1 MPDSKR
7 KEKVPPRDTRAA
19 IIEAAVSILGHEG
32 PAGLTASALTRAVG
46 ISKATLFHHFR
57 TIDEIPLVA
66 LEHLALQLQ
75 AFSPVQKKRSPRRTI
90 EPLGDGARILV
101 EQHRDFIS
109 AYFVFF
115 GKALFDKRLRQSL
128 ANCGA
133 QSRAIIAQ
141 LVRKNMKGVKT
152 DRDVDDVVNVIM
164 IMLDGLAL
172 HLLLADDKR
181 PIMRAWS
188 RFARNFPTKRALR
201 KRPAR

>member
-7 KEKVPPRDTRAA
+7 KEKAPPRDTRAA
-19 IIEAAVSILGHEG
+19 IIEAAVAILGHEG

-75 AFSPVQKKRSPRRTI
+75 AFSPVQKKSFKQTI
-90 EPLGDGARILV
+90 DALGEGTRMLV
-101 EQHRDFIS
+101 EQQRDFIS

-128 ANCGA
+128 SNCGA
-133 QSRAIIAQ
+133 QSRAVIAQ
-141 LVRKNMKGVKT
+141 LVRKTMKGIKT
-152 DRDVDDVVNVIM
+152 DRDVEDTVNIIM

-188 RFARNFPTKRALR
+188 RFAKTFPTRSAPS

>member
-75 AFSPVQKKRSPRRTI
+75 AFSPVQKKRSSRR
-90 EPLGDGARILV
+90 L
-101 EQHRDFIS
+101 
-109 AYFVFF
+109 
-115 GKALFDKRLRQSL
+115 SL
-128 ANCGA
+128 
-133 QSRAIIAQ
+133 IHI
-141 LVRKNMKGVKT
+141 
-152 DRDVDDVVNVIM
+152 
-164 IMLDGLAL
+164 
-172 HLLLADDKR
+172 
-181 PIMRAWS
+181 
-188 RFARNFPTKRALR
+188 
-201 KRPAR
+201 

>member
-1 MPDSKR
+1 M
-7 KEKVPPRDTRAA
+7 PPRDTRAA
-19 IIEAAVSILGHEG
+19 IIEAAVAILGHEG
-32 PAGLTASALTRAVG
+32 PAGLAASALTRAVG

-75 AFSPVQKKRSPRRTI
+75 AFSPVQKKSFKQTIDALGEGTRT
-90 EPLGDGARILV
+90 LV
-101 EQHRDFIS
+101 EQQRDFIS

-128 ANCGA
+128 SNCGA
-133 QSRAIIAQ
+133 QSRAVIAQ
-141 LVRKNMKGVKT
+141 LVRKNMKGIKT
-152 DRDVDDVVNVIM
+152 DRDVEDTVNVIM

-188 RFARNFPTKRALR
+188 RFARNFPTNSAPS

>member
-7 KEKVPPRDTRAA
+7 KEKAPPRDTRAA
-19 IIEAAVSILGHEG
+19 IIEAAVAILGHEG

-75 AFSPVQKKRSPRRTI
+75 AFSPVQKKSFKQTI
-90 EPLGDGARILV
+90 DALGEGTRMLV
-101 EQHRDFIS
+101 EQQRDFIS

-128 ANCGA
+128 SNCGA
-133 QSRAIIAQ
+133 QSRAVIAQ
-141 LVRKNMKGVKT
+141 LVRKTMKGIKT
-152 DRDVDDVVNVIM
+152 DRDVEDTVNIIM

-188 RFARNFPTKRALR
+188 RFAKTFPTKSAPS

>member
-1 MPDSKR
+1 MPESRR
-7 KEKVPPRDTRAA
+7 KDKAPARDTRAA
-19 IIEAAVSILGHEG
+19 IIEAAVSILGQDG
-32 PAGLTASALTRAVG
+32 PAGLTASSLTRAVG

-75 AFSPVQKKRSPRRTI
+75 AFSPVEKKSFKQTI
-90 EPLGDGARILV
+90 EALGEGTRMLV
-101 EQHRDFIS
+101 EQQRDFIS

-133 QSRAIIAQ
+133 QSRAVITQ
-141 LVRKNMKGVKT
+141 LVRKNMKGMKT
-152 DRDVDDVVNVIM
+152 DRDVEDFVNIIV

-188 RFARNFPTKRALR
+188 RFAKSLPAKSMPR
-201 KRPAR
+201 KRPVR